1 MIKIISTVN
10 PDGTVSTTREFS
22 DVDEYRAY
30 MRLESRNNQPVH
42 VTELAAPLALDTP
55 EPEIVEDESQA
66 LLPLITGKRG
76 PTRNP
81 TLNPPTPAGRWPDL
95 IYLTQE
101 MHETFR
107 LLRQYPEGLSSEEI
121 GVGMDTDTQKA
132 SGRVNRLRGS
142 TPLIEE
148 VQGRYRMTVIGA
160 DDSLKIEHAVN
171 PSPRNKKLG
180 WDRFM
185 ARPLKDGRRKRRRR

>member
-30 MRLESRNNQPVH
+30 MQLESQQDQPVH
-42 VTELAAPLALDTP
+42 ITDLAAPLVLDV
-55 EPEIVEDESQA
+55 PEIVEDENEA
-66 LLPLITGKRG
+66 FLPLITGKRG
-76 PTRNP
+76 PTKTR

-101 MHETFR
+101 MHDTFM
-107 LLRQYPEGLSSEEI
+107 LIRQYPEGLTSEEI
-121 GVGMDTDTQKA
+121 GAGMGTDTQKA

-148 VQGRYRMTVIGA
+148 IQGSYRMTVIGA
-160 DDSLKIEHAVN
+160 DDSLKIEHAAN
-171 PSPRNKKLG
+171 PSAKNKKLG